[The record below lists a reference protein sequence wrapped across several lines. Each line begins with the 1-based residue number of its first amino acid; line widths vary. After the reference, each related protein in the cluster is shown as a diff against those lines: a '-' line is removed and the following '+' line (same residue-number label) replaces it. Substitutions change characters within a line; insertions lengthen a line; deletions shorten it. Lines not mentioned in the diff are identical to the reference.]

1 MLSLRSVSSQAPS
14 TIHDSLAAEKDL
26 SAARNHRP
34 GLSLVAKTGHVSS
47 LGAQGHAA
55 RAGPRRA
62 SVGVTVAVGHKS
74 TLVAAGLAATL
85 ARILECDIRLS
96 RISGSEFDSECDHDD
111 AQLVFG
117 DSILLRRLRR
127 QLRAS
132 GEPCSLASAKF
143 ICVTTGDERVAQAAK
158 EAGEIDEHLPVDC
171 PEEELFAVVRRLIG
185 SNASPPWHAK
195 SPTANP
201 IRRPA
206 LGGLAPGALRRVREY
221 LEQHLSDNVQTQA
234 LARIAGLSLG
244 HFNRA
249 FRQSTGDSPHRYI
262 IRKRIAMAKELLV
275 QTSRALADIALDVG
289 FADQSHFCRTYVA
302 VTGETPSACR
312 RRHR

>member
-1 MLSLRSVSSQAPS
+1 M
-14 TIHDSLAAEKDL
+14 
-26 SAARNHRP
+26 
-34 GLSLVAKTGHVSS
+34 
-47 LGAQGHAA
+47 
-55 RAGPRRA
+55 
-62 SVGVTVAVGHKS
+62 
-74 TLVAAGLAATL
+74 L

-96 RISGSEFDSECDHDD
+96 RISSAEWDSVRNHDD

-143 ICVTTGDERVAQAAK
+143 ICVTAGDERVAQAAK

-185 SNASPPWHAK
+185 SNASPAWPAK
-195 SPTANP
+195 PNANALP
-201 IRRPA
+201 RRP
-206 LGGLAPGALRRVREY
+206 LGGLAPGTLRRVREY
-221 LEQHLSDNVQTQA
+221 LDQHLSDNVQTEV
-234 LARIAGLSLG
+234 LARIAKLSLG

-249 FRQSTGDSPHRYI
+249 FKQSTGVSPHHYI
-262 IRKRIAMAKELLV
+262 IRQRVAMAKELLV
-275 QTSRALADIALDVG
+275 QTNRTLANIALDAG